1 VDWRAGGW
9 RTIVVADCDI
19 GWGKGGPAKKKKKKR
34 STAETRRDEADWGS
48 EANEREPIKASWSVV
63 VLAQGE

>member
-1 VDWRAGGW
+1 
-9 RTIVVADCDI
+9 VADNSSSRLRYWV
-19 GWGKGGPAKKKKKKR
+19 GEGRAKKKKKKKR